1 MPDIAKPAQLIN
13 INERRAPDPDD
24 IRFSDMARLA
34 AQVCAAPIALVGVI
48 EAGQQVPKASLG
60 IHVATA
66 PLSDVICRH
75 TINDRDLLVIGDL
88 AADARTTSHPLV
100 AAEPALRFYAGVF
113 LASADG
119 APLGTLCVMDRD
131 PRPEGLTPDQAEALR
146 ALGRQVVTQLELQRE
161 RSRFEAVFNSAVD
174 YAIVVMNKDGRITNW
189 NEGAVRILGWTHDE
203 ICGRDLEAF
212 FTPED
217 RVAGIADKEMESARK
232 VGRGIDERWH
242 LRKNGERFWA
252 SGEMMPL
259 RGADGELQGYVKMLR
274 DRTEARLA
282 DERLEMALTAS
293 GAVGLWDWMV
303 DSDLLHG
310 DAHFARLYGLDE
322 AQTKAGLTE
331 AEYQR
336 YVLEDDL
343 GSLRAR
349 IREVFEA
356 GGNFLVEYR
365 LAIPGEPLRWVE
377 CKGRMVEDQ
386 NGRPI
391 RFSGTAVDVTD
402 RKTHDEQRYL
412 LMQEL
417 SHRVKNTFA
426 MVQSVAFQ
434 TLRGTDQA
442 ISLALQSRLA
452 ALSRAH
458 EVLVQ
463 TSWSSTPLAELL
475 ERVLRLEA
483 EGERF
488 QLDGPDLVVGSRA
501 ALSLSL
507 LLHELAT
514 NAVKYGAL
522 SVPEG
527 VVAVTWAVE
536 NDRFALSWRE
546 EGGPPAR
553 PSSHTGF
560 GSRLIAMGIAGA
572 RHAEL
577 GLYRRGPAGDL
588 SLPPHVA
595 RAGLMPLDE
604 RQRRSTA
611 PIAAITRSG

>member
-1 MPDIAKPAQLIN
+1 M
-13 INERRAPDPDD
+13 
-24 IRFSDMARLA
+24 
-34 AQVCAAPIALVGVI
+34 
-48 EAGQQVPKASLG
+48 
-60 IHVATA
+60 T
-66 PLSDVICRH
+66 
-75 TINDRDLLVIGDL
+75 
-88 AADARTTSHPLV
+88 HPLV
-100 AAEPALRFYAGVF
+100 ADEPALRFYAGVI
-113 LASADG
+113 LAAADG
-119 APLGTLCVMDRD
+119 APIGTLCVMDHQ
-131 PRPEGLTPDQAEALR
+131 PRPDGLTPEQAEALR
-146 ALGRQVVTQLELQRE
+146 ALSRQVVAQLDLQRE

-174 YAIVVMNKDGRITNW
+174 YAIIVMNKDGRITDW
-189 NEGAVRILGWTHDE
+189 NEGAVRILGWTRDE

-217 RVAGIADKEMESARK
+217 RAAGIADKEMEGART

-242 LRKNGERFWA
+242 LRKSGERFWA

-259 RGADGELQGYVKMLR
+259 RGQDGELQGYVKMLR
-274 DRTEARLA
+274 DRTAQRIA

-303 DSDLLHG
+303 DTDLLHG

-336 YVLEDDL
+336 WVVEEDL
-343 GSLRAR
+343 TPLRTS
-349 IREVFEA
+349 IRKVFEA
-356 GGNFLVEYR
+356 GADFLVEYR

-377 CKGRMVEDQ
+377 CKGRMVHDHD
-386 NGRPI
+386 GRAV
-391 RFSGTAVDVTD
+391 RFSGTAVDITE
-402 RKTHDEQRYL
+402 RKNHEEQRHL

-442 ISLALQSRLA
+442 VSMALQSRLA

-463 TSWSSTPLAELL
+463 TSWSSTSLPELL

-488 QLDGPDLVVGSRA
+488 RLDGPDLVIGSRA

-507 LLHELAT
+507 LLHELST
-514 NAVKYGAL
+514 NAVKYGSL
-522 SVPEG
+522 SVPDG
-527 VVAVTWAVE
+527 VVMVDWRIE
-536 NDRFALSWRE
+536 DDCFCLSWRE
-546 EGGPPAR
+546 QGGPPAR
-553 PSSHTGF
+553 PSGRTGF
-560 GSRLIAMGIAGA
+560 GSRLIGMGIVGA

-577 GLYRRGPAGDL
+577 EYTDEGM
-588 SLPPHVA
+588 
-595 RAGLMPLDE
+595 RALFRCP
-604 RQRRSTA
+604 RTA
-611 PIAAITRSG
+611 LEQD

>member
-1 MPDIAKPAQLIN
+1 MPSSSSA
-13 INERRAPDPDD
+13 RA
-24 IRFSDMARLA
+24 STAVRLA
-34 AQVCAAPIALVGVI
+34 PVSASSARSR
-48 EAGQQVPKASLG
+48 KASL
-60 IHVATA
+60 VA
-66 PLSDVICRH
+66 V
-75 TINDRDLLVIGDL
+75 
-88 AADARTTSHPLV
+88 
-100 AAEPALRFYAGVF
+100 EPSLRFYAGVF
-113 LASADG
+113 LASDDG
-119 APLGTLCVMDRD
+119 TPLGTLCVLDAL

-146 ALGRQVVTQLELQRE
+146 ALGRQVVLQLDLQRE

-174 YAIVVMNKDGRITNW
+174 YAIVVMNKDGRITDW
-189 NEGAVRILGWTHDE
+189 NEGAVRILGWTREE

-217 RVAGIADKEMESARK
+217 RLAGIADKEMESART
-232 VGRGIDERWH
+232 VGRSIDERWH
-242 LRKNGERFWA
+242 LRKTGERFWA

-259 RGADGELQGYVKMLR
+259 RGSDGELQGYVKMLR

-322 AQTKAGLTE
+322 AQAKAGLTE

-336 YVLEDDL
+336 YVVAEDL

-349 IREVFEA
+349 IREVFDA
-356 GGNFLVEYR
+356 GADFLVEYW
-365 LAIPGEPLRWVE
+365 LNIPGEALRWVE
-377 CKGRMVEDQ
+377 CKGRMVHDQ

-391 RFSGTAVDVTD
+391 RFSGTAIDVTD
-402 RKTHDEQRYL
+402 RKTHEEQRHL

-417 SHRVKNTFA
+417 SHRVKNTLA

-463 TSWSSTPLAELL
+463 TSWSSTSLAELL

-488 QLDGPDLVVGSRA
+488 RLDGPDLVVGSRA

-522 SVPEG
+522 SVPG
-527 VVAVTWAVE
+527 GTVAVTWGTE
-536 NDRFALSWRE
+536 GDGFALSWQE

-553 PSSHTGF
+553 PSSRIGF
-560 GSRLIAMGIAGA
+560 GSRLIGMGIAGA

-577 GLYRRGPAGDL
+577 DYAEEGLRAVFRCPR
-588 SLPPHVA
+588 VA
-595 RAGLMPLDE
+595 LEQD
-604 RQRRSTA
+604 
-611 PIAAITRSG
+611 

>member
-1 MPDIAKPAQLIN
+1 MQPEAVAGRDQSPMDIAAAHFN
-13 INERRAPDPDD
+13 
-24 IRFSDMARLA
+24 DMARLA
-34 AQVCAAPIALVGVI
+34 AQVCAAPIALVSVV
-48 EAGQQVPKASLG
+48 EADQQIPRASIGL
-60 IHVATA
+60 HVTTA
-66 PLSDVICRH
+66 PLGEVICRH
-75 TINDRDLLVIGDL
+75 TNNERDLLVIPDL
-88 AADARTTSHPLV
+88 SADARTTTHPLV
-100 AAEPALRFYAGVF
+100 AAEPSLRFYAGVF
-113 LASADG
+113 LAGADG
-119 APLGTLCVMDRD
+119 TPLGTLCVMDRK
-131 PRPEGLTPDQAEALR
+131 PRPDGLTDDQSEALR
-146 ALGRQVVTQLELQRE
+146 ALGRQVVTQLDLQRE
-161 RSRFEAVFNSAVD
+161 RSRFQAVFNSAVD
-174 YAIVVMNKDGRITNW
+174 YAIVVMNKDGRITDW
-189 NEGAVRILGWTHDE
+189 NEGAVRILGWTREE

-217 RVAGIADKEMESARK
+217 RVAGIADKEMESARS

-259 RGADGELQGYVKMLR
+259 RGQDGELQGYVKMLR
-274 DRTEARLA
+274 DRTDARLA

-293 GAVGLWDWMV
+293 GVVGLWDWMV
-303 DSDLLHG
+303 DTDLLHG

-336 YVLEDDL
+336 HVVAEDL
-343 GSLRAR
+343 APLRGR
-349 IREVFEA
+349 IREVFDA
-356 GGNFLVEYR
+356 GADFLVEYR
-365 LAIPGEPLRWVE
+365 LAIPGQPLRWVE
-377 CKGRMVEDQ
+377 CKGRMVYDHE
-386 NGRPI
+386 GRPV
-391 RFSGTAVDVTD
+391 RFSGTAVDVTE
-402 RKTHDEQRYL
+402 RKGHEEQRHL

-463 TSWSSTPLAELL
+463 TSWSSTPLPELL

-483 EGERF
+483 EGDRF
-488 QLDGPDLVVGSRA
+488 RLDGPDLVVGSQV

-514 NAVKYGAL
+514 NAVKHGAL
-522 SVPEG
+522 SVPDG
-527 VVAVTWAVE
+527 VVLVE
-536 NDRFALSWRE
+536 WRIEEGSFCLSWRE

-553 PSSHTGF
+553 PSSRTGF
-560 GSRLIAMGIAGA
+560 GSRLIGMGIAGA

-577 GLYRRGPAGDL
+577 DYTDEGL
-588 SLPPHVA
+588 
-595 RAGLMPLDE
+595 RALFRCP
-604 RQRRSTA
+604 R
-611 PIAAITRSG
+611 IALEQD

>member
-1 MPDIAKPAQLIN
+1 M
-13 INERRAPDPDD
+13 
-24 IRFSDMARLA
+24 
-34 AQVCAAPIALVGVI
+34 
-48 EAGQQVPKASLG
+48 
-60 IHVATA
+60 
-66 PLSDVICRH
+66 
-75 TINDRDLLVIGDL
+75 IGDL
-88 AADARTTSHPLV
+88 AVDARTTSHRLV
-100 AAEPALRFYAGVF
+100 TAEPALRFYAGVF

-131 PRPEGLTPDQAEALR
+131 PRPEGLTPDQVEALR
-146 ALGRQVVTQLELQRE
+146 ALGRQVVTQLDLQRE

-174 YAIVVMNKDGRITNW
+174 YAIVVMNKDGRITDW
-189 NEGAVRILGWTHDE
+189 NEGAVRILGWTREE

-217 RVAGIADKEMESARK
+217 RVAGIADKEMEGARK
-232 VGRGIDERWH
+232 VGGGIDERGH

-252 SGEMMPL
+252 SGKMMPL

-282 DERLEMALTAS
+282 DERLEMALSAS
-293 GAVGLWDWMV
+293 GAVGLRDWMV

-310 DAHFARLYGLDE
+310 DARFARLYGLDE

-336 YVLEDDL
+336 YVVAEDL
-343 GSLRAR
+343 GVLRAR
-349 IREVFEA
+349 IRGVFEA
-356 GGNFLVEYR
+356 GGDCLVEYR

-386 NGRPI
+386 NGRLV

-402 RKTHDEQRYL
+402 RKTHDEQRHL

-488 QLDGPDLVVGSRA
+488 QLDGPDLVVGSRG
-501 ALSLSL
+501 ALSLAL

-522 SVPEG
+522 SSPEG
-527 VVAVTWAVE
+527 MVAVTWKVE
-536 NDRFALSWRE
+536 DDYFSLSWRE
-546 EGGPPAR
+546 QGGPPAR
-553 PSSHTGF
+553 PSSRTGF
-560 GSRLIAMGIAGA
+560 GSRLIGMGIAGA
-572 RHAEL
+572 RHA
-577 GLYRRGPAGDL
+577 DL
-588 SLPPHVA
+588 DYTEEDL
-595 RAGLMPLDE
+595 RAVF
-604 RQRRSTA
+604 RC
-611 PIAAITRSG
+611 AITALVQD